1 MPISQVLLSDT
12 FGQFR
17 NAFNETANAVNS
29 VVSTTGN
36 IVTGN
41 IVGSTL
47 TANNLTSGRVGLHG
61 AGGQL
66 TDDSALTYNTS
77 TDVLTL
83 GGTTDATA
91 ANNGTLVVSGGVGIA
106 KKLYV
111 GTDLAVTGN
120 TTLST
125 NLTVTGNATVTGN
138 LTINGTTTTV
148 NSTTLTVDDKNIELG
163 SVATPTDVTA
173 DGGGITLKGATDK
186 TISWSSLGWTSS
198 EDFNLVT
205 GKVFEINGTSVLSST
220 TLGSGVTGSSLT
232 SVGTLTSLTVSG
244 NTALGDSASAD
255 VHTINGATTLSVN
268 SANAALRINQIGA
281 GNALLVED
289 SANPDATPVVIDSV
303 GTVVAG
309 HTSSLNGYAGVTTRQ
324 VSSYEAIGENNA
336 GTGLAIFAFSTATN
350 APRAT
355 VNFNKSNNANVAVHG
370 IVTNGEVLGALNFS
384 GSDGTEYM
392 PAAQIHVAVDGTPG
406 ANDMPGSLVFST
418 TADGSNTP
426 VERVRIDSAGRLRQF
441 GDTILSNV
449 NVIGASYDNVSFS
462 VTSQE
467 TQPTALFF
475 SPDGLKMYVAGSSG
489 DDVNEYNLSTA
500 WVVSSAV
507 YSTVFS
513 VAGQDTSPQG
523 LFFRADGRKMYMLGQ
538 TNDAVFQYT
547 LSTPWSVATAS
558 YDSISFSVATQD
570 LTSVGL
576 WFKPNGLS
584 MYVVGSTG
592 DAVYQYTLSTA
603 WNVSTATFLQSFS
616 ISGQDSVSAGIN
628 FTGDG
633 SRMFVLG
640 TTGDDVNVYNLTTPW
655 DISTSAFV
663 NVFSVAG
670 QDAAPNDIYIKPDG
684 TKMYMVGSTND
695 GVFQYTVPSID
706 IQLTGQTSVAAL
718 DVQQDLN
725 VYGILST
732 AALTASGNVSFTSTG
747 ALKIPSGTTAQ
758 NAGYATVGMIRYD
771 TTLGRLEVYK
781 STGWAAVGGGVS
793 AAKAYF
799 FGNF

>member
-111 GTDLAVTGN
+111 GTDLNVTGN
-120 TTLST
+120 TTI
-125 NLTVTGNATVTGN
+125 TGN
-138 LTINGTTTTV
+138 LTVNGTTTTV
-148 NSTTLTVDDKNIELG
+148 NSTTLTVDDINIELG
-163 SVATPTDVTA
+163 STASPTDTTA
-173 DGGGITLKGATDK
+173 IGGGITLKGATDK

-205 GKVFEINGTSVLSST
+205 GKVYEINGTSVLSAT

-244 NTALGDSASAD
+244 NTALGDSTSAD
-255 VHTINGATTLSVN
+255 AHTINGATTLSAN
-268 SANAALRINQIGA
+268 SANAALQITQIGA
-281 GNALLVED
+281 GNALLVQDEN
-289 SANPDATPVVIDSV
+289 SDASPFVIDANGRVIV
-303 GTVVAG
+303 G
-309 HTSSLNGYAGVTTRQ
+309 NTTPSTAISGITPYVQ
-324 VSSYEAIGENNA
+324 IFGDGIDKSAIGLFNYNNSVNGSFLTFSKSRS
-336 GTGLAIFAFSTATN
+336 GTIGSETIVQSDDNLMTLRAYGSGGGG
-350 APRAT
+350 AP
-355 VNFNKSNNANVAVHG
+355 
-370 IVTNGEVLGALNFS
+370 IL
-384 GSDGTEYM
+384 
-392 PAAQIHVAVDGTPG
+392 AAQIRAEVDGTPG
-406 ANDMPGSLVFST
+406 LADMPTRLTFGT
-418 TADGSNTP
+418 T
-426 VERVRIDSAGRLRQF
+426 SAGGVTVEERIRITNAGKIGF
-441 GDTILSNV
+441 ATSAPAATVHVAGNTILSNV
-449 NVIGASYDNVSFS
+449 NMLNASYDSVSANVAG
-462 VTSQE
+462 QE
-467 TQPTALFF
+467 TQATALFF

-507 YSTVFS
+507 FSNTTFS

-616 ISGQDSVSAGIN
+616 ISGQDTVSSGIN

-663 NVFSVAG
+663 GILSVAG
-670 QDAAPNDIYIKPDG
+670 QDTAPNDIYIKPDG

-695 GVFQYTVPSID
+695 TVYQYTVPSID

-718 DVQQDLN
+718 DVQQDLS

-747 ALKIPSGTTAQ
+747 ALKVPSGTTAEK
-758 NAGYATVGMIRYD
+758 AGYATVGMIRYD